1 VSEPAG
7 RGVFGVVAR
16 ALEEAGPRQAGE
28 DGAGFWNDLAI
39 RVDPAE
45 FRPQLAPDVEVKEF
59 PLRGG
64 GNYAM
69 IANPRDLL
77 HYRLEPGEIELLP
90 LMDGTRSVK
99 EMVVER
105 LRESGDLELS
115 GVADLVRQ
123 LRVGNFLTTP
133 FFDVPAVVQRVIDPV
148 STARERARAFAKTLS
163 IEWKGAHRVVDWFYR
178 HLLKWFFIRWVT
190 VLSSLVAVA
199 GALAFWS
206 AYRTGRFE
214 LSGTSAASE
223 SLILLVMNYLLT
235 FMHELG
241 HAVVLAHHGRR
252 VKSAGFMLYFGS
264 PAFFVESSDSLML
277 GRRQQISQSFAGPFT
292 ELVIAGL
299 ASGFVWAFPESGV
312 SPLLYKF
319 ALLNYFV
326 IFLNLVPL
334 LELDGYFMLADFIQV
349 PELRP
354 RSLQFIRY
362 ELWHKL
368 RRREKFT
375 KQEIGFGLYAV
386 LGIAFTI
393 LSILWSIYFWKE
405 VFGELVSS
413 LWNGGTSGRVLLIV
427 LALFITGSVVRG
439 AITLGRAL
447 LRRVKGLVQAIRFRL
462 QTKWRVEAA
471 RLIDALP
478 IFEDLPEEILS
489 DLAGRVQLRSYAAG
503 KPVFR
508 QGDRPEAFYVVR
520 RGTLHVVEEDPD
532 AGNERVLRTLG
543 RGESFGEL
551 GLVDGTARSATV
563 RPVEDSQL
571 FVVDEATFDRLLS
584 DAIDVPEFAPT
595 LQAAAELRQVPAFAA
610 LGADD
615 IAEVLAHGQWLNVAP
630 GESIIEQGQEGDAFY
645 AILSG
650 QVEVS
655 EDGKLAR
662 TMGPGS
668 YFGEIALLMDVPR
681 TATVVARTPLR
692 LFRLD
697 REGFER
703 AIAGAFRRGTLNP
716 AAAIDRTWQH

>member
-1 VSEPAG
+1 VRTPAD
-7 RGVFGVVAR
+7 RGVFGAVGR
-16 ALEEAGPRQAGE
+16 ALGMAGHERASG
-28 DGAGFWNDLAI
+28 DGGGLWDELAM
-39 RVDPAE
+39 RVDVSE
-45 FRPQLAPDVEVKEF
+45 FRPQLAPDVELKEF
-59 PLRGG
+59 KAGG
-64 GNYAM
+64 RTEYAM

-90 LMDGTRSVK
+90 LMDGTRTVK
-99 EMVVER
+99 EIVVDR

-133 FFDVPAVVQRVIDPV
+133 FSDTGAAVQRALHPV
-148 STARERARAFAKTLS
+148 SSARARARAFAKTLT

-178 HLLKWFFIRWVT
+178 HLLRWFFIRWVT
-190 VLSSLVAVA
+190 ILAALVAVA
-199 GALAFWS
+199 GGLAFWS
-206 AYRTGRFE
+206 AYRSGRFE
-214 LSGTSAASE
+214 LAGTSAAAE
-223 SLILLVMNYLLT
+223 SLILLVMNYFLT

-264 PAFFVESSDSLML
+264 PAFFVESSDSLMME
-277 GRRQQISQSFAGPFT
+277 RRQQISQSFAGPFT
-292 ELVIAGL
+292 EMVIAGL
-299 ASGFVWAFPESGV
+299 ASVFVWAFPESAA
-312 SPLLYKF
+312 SPILYKF

-334 LELDGYFMLADFIQV
+334 LELDGYFMLADAIRV

-362 ELWHKL
+362 DLWHKL
-368 RRREKFT
+368 RRRERFT
-375 KQEIGFGLYAV
+375 KQEVGFGLYAV

-405 VFGELVSS
+405 VFGELVSA
-413 LWNGGTSGRVLLIV
+413 LWEGGAGGRLLLVALVLFV
-427 LALFITGSVVRG
+427 TGSVVRG
-439 AITLGRAL
+439 AITLLRSL
-447 LRRVKGLVQAIRFRL
+447 LRRAKRAVRAVRFRVE
-462 QTKWRVEAA
+462 TRWRVEAA
-471 RLIDALP
+471 TLIDALP
-478 IFEDLPEEILS
+478 IFEDLPEDLLS
-489 DLAGRVQLRSYAAG
+489 DLAGRVQLRSYPAG

-520 RGTLHVVEEDPD
+520 RGTLQVVEEDPETGD
-532 AGNERVLRTLG
+532 ERVLRTLG

-551 GLVDGTARSATV
+551 GLVDGAARSATV

-584 DAIDVPEFAPT
+584 QTIDLPEFAPT
-595 LQAAAELRQVPAFAA
+595 LQAAAELRQIPAFET

-615 IAEVLAHGQWLNVAP
+615 LADVLAHGRWLNVAP
-630 GESIIEQGQEGDAFY
+630 GEAIIEQGEEGDAFY
-645 AILSG
+645 GIGSG
-650 QVEVS
+650 QVEVLR
-655 EDGKLAR
+655 DGSSID
-662 TMGPGS
+662 TIGPGS
-668 YFGEIALLMDVPR
+668 YFGEVALLMDVPR
-681 TATVVARTPLR
+681 TATVIARTPVR

-716 AAAIDRTWQH
+716 AAAPGRTWQH